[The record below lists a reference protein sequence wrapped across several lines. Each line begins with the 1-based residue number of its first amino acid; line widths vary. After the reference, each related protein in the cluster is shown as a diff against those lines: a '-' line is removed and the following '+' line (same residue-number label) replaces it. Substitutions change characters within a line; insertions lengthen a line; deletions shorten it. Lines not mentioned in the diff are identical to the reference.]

1 MLLVMASD
9 RSDVVP
15 ARTGGSLL
23 LRYAVRDLTRKPG
36 VTLSLFALLVL
47 CAFLM
52 ATGAMVIE
60 RLTGAVDRLFAEA
73 KPPHFLQMHTGDYD
87 RAALDA
93 FAQRHPEIAAWTV
106 VQLYGFDGAAIGW
119 ERPSSGLSGD
129 LSESLIDNLFVTQ
142 NRDFDLLIDENGA
155 IADPEPGEVFVPVAH
170 RDSAGLQA
178 GDLLRVRT
186 EHGIHELTVR
196 GFVRDAQMASSLSS
210 ATRFLVSDD
219 DLRALGEGGDAPE
232 IIVEYLL
239 TDASAASQLQ
249 RDYEADDGLPRNG
262 QAVTGDMI
270 RLVHA
275 FSDGLVAVALVFASI
290 LLVVIAQLNLRFVIR
305 GTLQDGI
312 REIGGL
318 KAIGIPDRQISLLYL
333 ATYAVSACGACIV
346 GGLLALA
353 GSALLTQD
361 LAARYASAAPGP
373 ASVLVPIAALA
384 VVYAFVVS
392 YCWWILRGI
401 RRVGVVDALVHGTMS
416 PPRRTAR
423 RTRWIVRRA
432 AHRTDRTRRSSLL
445 SAPWGGVGARLAVL
459 ELRAQWREWM
469 LLPIVYV
476 LATLLMVLPANLLTT
491 FESPRF
497 MAYLGAPPSDLRA
510 DVQFGDDIDD
520 VRVDL
525 LAAMGA
531 DERVSDVR
539 VYAKTLG
546 QIDGRE
552 GVESLRIEVGDQ
564 SGDTVDFVD
573 GAAPE
578 AGEIALSVL
587 NADKHGVVVGERLDI
602 RTGQDTGQDTG
613 QHAAQRWNGYRVSGI
628 YQDVTGGG
636 HTAKLAGEVTEGAAG
651 YVVYADVVDG
661 ADPAEVAAGYRELFP
676 SVATIPMQE
685 YLRQTLDHVTT
696 AARSAAVLAFAF
708 GVGVTLM
715 ITALFLGL
723 RLSRDRRRMGVL
735 SAIGFSTGE
744 IVAQVR
750 GKTLAMALT
759 GIVAGTLIAA
769 ALGDA
774 LVGSLLSIAGL
785 GLTRL
790 SLVAQPGLVYVLF
803 PLALLGAAAL
813 AAVLLTRRLRGAD
826 RSGWLA

>member
-1 MLLVMASD
+1 MLLAMAPVPPDS
-9 RSDVVP
+9 VP

-23 LRYAVRDLTRKPG
+23 LRYAARDLTRKSG
-36 VTLSLFALLVL
+36 VTLSLFTLLVL

-60 RLTGAVDRLFAEA
+60 RLTGAVDRLFDEA
-73 KPPHFLQMHTGDYD
+73 RPPHFLQMHTGDYD
-87 RAALDA
+87 AAALDA

-106 VQLYGFDGAAIGW
+106 VQLYGFDGAAISW
-119 ERPSSGLSGD
+119 ERPASGLSGD

-142 NRDFDLLIDENGA
+142 NRDFDFLIDENGA
-155 IADPEPGEVFVPVAH
+155 IADPGPGEVFVPVAH
-170 RDSAGLQA
+170 RDGVGLQP
-178 GDLLRVRT
+178 GDRLRVRT
-186 EHGIHELTVR
+186 ERGIHELTVR

-210 ATRFLVSDD
+210 ATRFLVADD
-219 DLRALGEGGDAPE
+219 DLRALGEGGGAAE
-232 IIVEYLL
+232 VIVEYLL
-239 TDASAASQLQ
+239 TDASAAAQLQ
-249 RDYEADDGLPRNG
+249 RDYEADDALPRNG

-290 LLVVIAQLNLRFVIR
+290 LLVAIAQLNLRFVIR
-305 GTLQDGI
+305 GTLQDEI

-333 ATYAVSACGACIV
+333 AKYAVSAFVACV
-346 GGLLALA
+346 AGGLLAIA
-353 GSALLTQD
+353 ASALLTQD
-361 LAARYASAAPGP
+361 LAARYAAALPRA

-384 VVYAFVVS
+384 IVYAFVVA
-392 YCWWILRGI
+392 YCWWILRGV
-401 RRVGVVDALVHGTMS
+401 RRVGIVDALVHGTMS
-416 PPRRTAR
+416 PGRRRARRGRRAARRAR
-423 RTRWIVRRA
+423 RTGLA
-432 AHRTDRTRRSSLL
+432 SLR
-445 SAPWGGVGARLAVL
+445 WGGVGARLAVL

-469 LLPIVYV
+469 LLPIVYL

-497 MAYLGAPPSDLRA
+497 TAYLGAPPSDLRA
-510 DVQFGDDIDD
+510 DVQFGGDIDR
-520 VRVDL
+520 VRTDL
-525 LAAMGA
+525 LVAMGG
-531 DERVSDVR
+531 DDRVSDVR
-539 VYAKTLG
+539 VYAKMLG
-546 QIDGRE
+546 QVDGPE
-552 GVESLRIEVGDQ
+552 GVEGLRVEIGDY

-573 GAAPE
+573 GRAPE

-587 NADKHGVVVGERLDI
+587 NADQYGVGVGDRLRV
-602 RTGQDTGQDTG
+602 RTGEQWRG
-613 QHAAQRWNGYRVSGI
+613 HLVSGV

-636 HTAKLAGEVTEGAAG
+636 HTAKLPGEAIDGAAG
-651 YVVYADVVDG
+651 YVVYADLVEG

-676 SVATIPMQE
+676 RVATIPMQE
-685 YLRQTLDHVTT
+685 YLRQTLAHVTT
-696 AARSAAVLAFAF
+696 AARSAAALAFTF

-715 ITALFLGL
+715 ITSLFLGL

-735 SAIGFSTGE
+735 SAIGFSMAE

-750 GKTLAMALT
+750 GQTLAMAVT

-769 ALGDA
+769 VLGDV

-785 GLTRL
+785 GITRL
-790 SLVAQPGLVYVLF
+790 SLVAEPGLVYVLF
-803 PLALLGAAAL
+803 PLALLGAAGL

-826 RSGWLA
+826 RSGWLV

>member
-1 MLLVMASD
+1 MLLAMAPVLADSA
-9 RSDVVP
+9 P

-23 LRYAVRDLTRKPG
+23 LRYAARDLTRKPG

-52 ATGAMVIE
+52 TTGAMVIE
-60 RLTGAVDRLFAEA
+60 RLTGAVDRLFADA
-73 KPPHFLQMHTGDYD
+73 RPPHFLQMHSGDYD
-87 RAALDA
+87 EAALDA

-106 VQLYGFDGAAIGW
+106 VQLYGFDGAAISW

-142 NRDFDLLIDENGA
+142 NRDFDFLIDENGA
-155 IADPEPGEVFVPVAH
+155 VADPEPGEVFVPVAY

-178 GDLLRVRT
+178 GDRLHVRT
-186 EHGIHELTVR
+186 DHGIHELTVR

-210 ATRFLVSDD
+210 ATRFLVADD
-219 DLRALGEGGDAPE
+219 DLRALGEGGGAAE

-249 RDYEADDGLPRNG
+249 RDYEADDDLPRNG

-290 LLVVIAQLNLRFVIR
+290 LLIAIAQLNLRFVIR
-305 GTLQDGI
+305 GTLQDEI

-333 ATYAVSACGACIV
+333 AKYAVSAFGACIV
-346 GGLLALA
+346 GGLLAVA
-353 GSALLTQD
+353 GSALLTQG
-361 LAARYASAAPGP
+361 LAARYASADPRA
-373 ASVLVPIAALA
+373 ASVFVPIAALA
-384 VVYAFVVS
+384 VVYAFVVA
-392 YCWWILRGI
+392 YCWWILRGV
-401 RRVGVVDALVHGTMS
+401 RRVGIVDALVHGTMS
-416 PPRRTAR
+416 PPRRGTRRSRGEAR
-423 RTRWIVRRA
+423 RTRPERREQ
-432 AHRTDRTRRSSLL
+432 RTGLASLR
-445 SAPWGGVGARLAVL
+445 WCGVGARLAVL

-476 LATLLMVLPANLLTT
+476 LATLLMVLPTNLLTT

-510 DVQFGDDIDD
+510 DVQFGDDLDR
-520 VRVDL
+520 VRADL
-525 LAAMGA
+525 LVAMGG
-531 DERVSDVR
+531 DDRVADVR

-546 QIDGRE
+546 QVDGPE
-552 GVESLRIEVGDQ
+552 GVEGLRVEIGDY

-573 GAAPE
+573 GGAPGE
-578 AGEIALSVL
+578 GEIALSAL
-587 NADKHGVVVGERLDI
+587 NADKHGVGVGDRLSV
-602 RTGQDTGQDTG
+602 RTGEQWSE
-613 QHAAQRWNGYRVSGI
+613 HLVSGV

-636 HTAKLAGEVTEGAAG
+636 HTAKLPGEVTDGAAG
-651 YVVYADVVDG
+651 YVVYADLVDG
-661 ADPAEVAAGYRELFP
+661 ADPAEVAADYRELFP

-696 AARSAAVLAFAF
+696 AARSAAALAFAF

-715 ITALFLGL
+715 ITSLFLGL

-750 GKTLAMALT
+750 GQTLAMAVT
-759 GIVAGTLIAA
+759 GIVVGTLIAA
-769 ALGDA
+769 VLGDA

-785 GLTRL
+785 GITQL
-790 SLVAQPGLVYVLF
+790 SLVAAPALVYVLF
-803 PLALLGAAAL
+803 PLALLGAAGL